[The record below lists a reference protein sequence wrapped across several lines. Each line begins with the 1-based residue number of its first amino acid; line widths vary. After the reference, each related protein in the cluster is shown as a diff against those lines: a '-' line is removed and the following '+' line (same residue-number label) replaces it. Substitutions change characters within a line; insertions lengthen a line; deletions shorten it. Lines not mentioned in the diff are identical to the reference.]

1 MNIFTNVNY
10 YCKYLVNQYIYIY
23 VKHENLRKK
32 NKPPFL
38 RENGGF
44 LFFVRTATESVCGTA
59 ADSKS
64 SFFSKFQREL
74 TFGGMDF
81 QDTILGWAL
90 GNGSGPGSWK
100 GVKIGKLPFW
110 IEVGGLKKWPVIWC
124 HYISIHSSSRYY
136 HPISEKF
143 G

>member
-1 MNIFTNVNY
+1 MVF
-10 YCKYLVNQYIYIY
+10 C
-23 VKHENLRKK
+23 
-32 NKPPFL
+32 
-38 RENGGF
+38 
-44 LFFVRTATESVCGTA
+44 FFFGTATESSVELRQNQSHHSFPSFKGSLLSVAWIFKTQ
-59 ADSKS
+59 S
-64 SFFSKFQREL
+64 SVGRSV
-74 TFGGMDF
+74 
-81 QDTILGWAL
+81 
-90 GNGSGPGSWK
+90 GSGPGSWK